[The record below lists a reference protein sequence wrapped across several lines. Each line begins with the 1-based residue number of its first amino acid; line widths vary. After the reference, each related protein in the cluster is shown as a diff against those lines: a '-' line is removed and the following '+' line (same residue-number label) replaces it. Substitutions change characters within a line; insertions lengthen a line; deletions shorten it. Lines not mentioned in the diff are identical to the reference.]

1 MRERQCARSIVLFIR
16 QVPALDPPR
25 RVMLRDGRGADAR
38 AQAGTADLV
47 APVVVH
53 AAPDDDVDIWRVIT
67 QDCSST
73 RSSH

>member
-1 MRERQCARSIVLFIR
+1 
-16 QVPALDPPR
+16 
-25 RVMLRDGRGADAR
+25 MLRDGRGADAR